1 MKIDLPQRAHASK
14 PARAAWAA
22 LLILCLTPAFAS
34 DPQPAANPS
43 LAPILKY
50 IATGWDTLTR
60 SMTDCNTVVDP
71 KLAEDSILYLPAG
84 LSMPDSVRE
93 MQERCHI
100 KVEHLPAAITGPGQV
115 ATNIT
120 PPGLLYLPNKYV
132 VPGGRFNE
140 MYGWDTYFIVRGLVE
155 DKRLELARGI
165 IENFFFEIEYY
176 GTVLNANRTYFL
188 TRSQPPFLT
197 SMILSVYE
205 AEKAAGKDDRELLEQ
220 GYKWASKDYEMWN
233 RDPHLAGDTG
243 LSRYFDF
250 GNGPAP
256 ESLKDETDAYR
267 RVAGHFLLH
276 AQGRNYITEV
286 DDPPAAQSPE
296 DQRKAAAAYLGARYS
311 VQVCNAQRTMAKADC
326 DPSRD
331 IFLTADYYK
340 GDRAMRESGFDISFR
355 FGPYGAGTHHFA
367 PVCLNSLLY
376 KTEKDLEQIAGILGR
391 EEDAK
396 RWAERGRQRAERVQK
411 LLWDAQKGMYFD
423 YNLDSSARSTYHYI
437 TTFYPLWAGIA
448 TKEQAE
454 ALRKNLS
461 IFEHPGGLA
470 MSDVDAGV
478 QWDLPYG
485 WAPTQLI
492 AIEGLRKYGFNEDA
506 DRTSYEFLSNIG
518 ENFRRDSTIREKYNV
533 VTRSSEAK
541 VATGYQINVVGFG
554 WTNGAF
560 LVLLHKLPADMVTRL
575 ANEQATAAKR

>member
-1 MKIDLPQRAHASK
+1 MKFDI
-14 PARAAWAA
+14 ARRLLLRSLTWMVIAAA
-22 LLILCLTPAFAS
+22 LCAPDAARGAQNPPPAG
-34 DPQPAANPS
+34 
-43 LAPILKY
+43 LVTILKY
-50 IATGWDTLTR
+50 IDTGWDTLTR

-84 LSMPDSVRE
+84 FSMPNSVRE

-115 ATNIT
+115 STNIT
-120 PPGLLYLPNKYV
+120 PPGLLYLPNQYV

-155 DKRLELARGI
+155 DKRLDLARGI
-165 IENFFFEIEYY
+165 IENFFFEIEHY

-197 SMILSVYE
+197 SMILSLYE
-205 AEKAAGKDDRELLEQ
+205 AEKAAGKDDHELLEQ

-250 GNGPAP
+250 GDGPAP

-267 RVAGHFLLH
+267 RVAGYFLLH

-286 DDPPAAQSPE
+286 EEPPAAQGPE

-311 VQVCNAQRTMAKADC
+311 VQVCNAQRTMAPAEC
-326 DPSRD
+326 DPARD

-355 FGPYGAGTHHFA
+355 FGPYGAATHHYA

-376 KTEKDLEQIAGILGR
+376 KSEKDLEQISGLLGHHD
-391 EEDAK
+391 DAK
-396 RWAERGRQRAERVQK
+396 RWADRARQRAERVQK
-411 LLWDAQKGMYFD
+411 LLWDAQKGMYYD
-423 YNLDSSARSTYHYI
+423 YNLDRSSRSTYNYI

-448 TKEQAE
+448 TKEQAA
-454 ALRKNLS
+454 ALRKNLK

-470 MSDVDAGV
+470 MSEKDPGV

-485 WAPTQLI
+485 WAPTQII

-506 DRTSYEFLSNIG
+506 DRASYEFLSNIA
-518 ENFRRDSTIREKYNV
+518 ENFRRDGTLREKYNV
-533 VTRSSEAK
+533 VTRSSETP
-541 VATGYQINVVGFG
+541 VTTGYNQNVVGFG
-554 WTNGAF
+554 WTNAAF
-560 LVLLHKLPADMVTRL
+560 LVLLHRLPAETMTRL
-575 ANEQATAAKR
+575 ANESATAAK